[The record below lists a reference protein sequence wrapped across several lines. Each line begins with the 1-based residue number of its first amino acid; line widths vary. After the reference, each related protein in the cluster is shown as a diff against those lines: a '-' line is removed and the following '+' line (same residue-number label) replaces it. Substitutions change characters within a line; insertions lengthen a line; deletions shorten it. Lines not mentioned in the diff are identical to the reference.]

1 MTNKIIGKYG
11 EDIAKNF
18 LINKGFQILEMNYRY
33 SRIAE
38 IDIIASKKDILHFIE
53 VKTRT
58 QDFYGSPL
66 EAITPNKLKQ
76 IFSCATYYTTN
87 SEKYYKKYQIDAI
100 GIILNGEKVKKIDFI
115 ENISL

>member
-11 EDIAKNF
+11 EDAAKNF
-18 LINKGFQILEMNYRY
+18 LMKKGFEIVEMNYRY

-38 IDIIASKKDILHFIE
+38 IDIIASKDNVLHFVE

-58 QDFYGSPL
+58 QENFGSPL
-66 EAITPNKLKQ
+66 EAVTPSKLKQ
-76 IFSCATYYTTN
+76 IYSCAIQYMNN
-87 SEKYYKKYQIDAI
+87 SKRKYKKYQIDAI
-100 GIILNGEKVKKIDFI
+100 GIVLDKNEIKKLNFI